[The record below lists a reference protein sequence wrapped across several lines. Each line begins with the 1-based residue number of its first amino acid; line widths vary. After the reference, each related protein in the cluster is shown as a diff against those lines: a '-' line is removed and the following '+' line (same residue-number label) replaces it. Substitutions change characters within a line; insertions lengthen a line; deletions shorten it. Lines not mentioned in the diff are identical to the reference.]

1 MISDEERNRIILRRT
16 LCAVAW
22 LCALWTAALAAP
34 LTGFGPDDLRRRG
47 WFMLGHAA
55 LLAASGV
62 GLWKPRLWG
71 WPVAFAAT
79 LASLGYVTFDLLGR
93 NWQAAWVDA
102 LFPLTAIVVFLRT
115 RGFLDRGSG
124 QG

>member
-16 LCAVAW
+16 LCAIAW
-22 LCALWTAALAAP
+22 ICALFTAVLAAP
-34 LTGFGPDDLRRRG
+34 LTGLGPDDLRRRA
-47 WFMLGHAA
+47 WLLLGHAV

-62 GLWKPRLWG
+62 GLWKPRFWG
-71 WPVAFAAT
+71 WPVALAAT
-79 LASLGYVTFDLLGR
+79 FASLGYVTFHLLGR

-102 LFPLTAIVVFLRT
+102 LYPLTAIVVFLRT
-115 RGFLDRGSG
+115 RGFLDRGPG